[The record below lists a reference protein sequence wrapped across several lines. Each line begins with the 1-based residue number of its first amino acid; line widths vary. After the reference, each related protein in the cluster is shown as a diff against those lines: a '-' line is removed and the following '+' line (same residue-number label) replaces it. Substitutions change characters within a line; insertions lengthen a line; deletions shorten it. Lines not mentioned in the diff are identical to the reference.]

1 MSVLH
6 RVVICLPCSVTPAA
20 WQLLSGVGR
29 SQTPT
34 AELERTAFGAPGSR
48 SSIAHPDMVRHVCE
62 YTRHFFH
69 WVYMYTSLF
78 LSTCCCFF
86 LNIQIHTNM

>member
-48 SSIAHPDMVRHVCE
+48 SSIAHPDMVSE
-62 YTRHFFH
+62 TR
-69 WVYMYTSLF
+69 V
-78 LSTCCCFF
+78 
-86 LNIQIHTNM
+86 